1 MGLVRDGVVM
11 NGIWDEFIRF
21 IGSGIGCLL
30 PIVITNMIFSKGE
43 V

>member
-11 NGIWDEFIRF
+11 DGIWDELVRF
-21 IGSGIGCLL
+21 IGRGIRYFL

>member
-11 NGIWDEFIRF
+11 NEIWDEFVRF
-21 IGSGIGCLL
+21 IGRGIRCFL
-30 PIVITNMIFSKGE
+30 PIVITNIIFSKGE

>member
-1 MGLVRDGVVM
+1 MGLVSDGVVM

-21 IGSGIGCLL
+21 IGRGIRCFLT
-30 PIVITNMIFSKGE
+30 IVITNMIFSKGE

>member
-11 NGIWDEFIRF
+11 NGIWDEFVRF
-21 IGSGIGCLL
+21 IRSGIRCFL